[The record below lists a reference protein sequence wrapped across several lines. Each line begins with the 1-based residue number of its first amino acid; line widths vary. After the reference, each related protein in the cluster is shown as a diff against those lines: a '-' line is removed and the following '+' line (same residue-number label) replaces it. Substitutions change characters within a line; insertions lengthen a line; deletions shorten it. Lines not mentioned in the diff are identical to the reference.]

1 MLSREAFVNVEKTY
15 NDQINNL
22 LFKRV
27 TLLDNLP
34 SGLSE
39 YEIAQNYQPVL
50 DELNNIN
57 EELTVGASVVLA
69 LIYNHKLYIANLGN
83 SRALLCKNDEN
94 NVLRVKQLSV
104 DHDLTNPD
112 EESRFKSLG
121 LDVTALKKNNAVYA
135 TRCIGN
141 YTGKGGYKDSTFLST
156 AVTEPIITVPE
167 IVGPIEI
174 NDSTRFLILMS
185 KGLCRTLADIFDIE
199 SSLVNQKCVQIT
211 VEHFRSETSLMGI
224 AQSVVNKISLQHYE
238 KFMEEKSKALS
249 IRDDMTFLIRNFNY
263 PIPNAKN
270 QGTQKGTATISS
282 VMSDTLNSTINSG
295 YRTRFDEKIL
305 PYVDFT
311 DYYRRVEEAKRK
323 GTLPKGIDFD

>member
-1 MLSREAFVNVEKTY
+1 M
-15 NDQINNL
+15 
-22 LFKRV
+22 
-27 TLLDNLP
+27 
-34 SGLSE
+34 
-39 YEIAQNYQPVL
+39 
-50 DELNNIN
+50 
-57 EELTVGASVVLA
+57 
-69 LIYNHKLYIANLGN
+69 
-83 SRALLCKNDEN
+83 
-94 NVLRVKQLSV
+94 SV

-112 EESRFKSLG
+112 EESRLKSLG
-121 LDVTALKKNNAVYA
+121 LDVTSLKKNNAVYA

-156 AVTEPIITVPE
+156 AATEPIITVPE

-185 KGLCRTLADIFDIE
+185 KGLCRTLADIYDIE

-224 AQSVVNKISLQHYE
+224 AQSVVNKVSLQHYE

-249 IRDDMTFLIRNFNY
+249 MRDDMTFLIRNFNY